1 MKSKQT
7 HTVEDLE
14 KLLYEFI
21 EMFKNAHTK
30 EEKKV
35 INTKRK
41 NIERLLDTMREKHTN
56 GKKYPMK
63 KEPKDIPKKELLAL
77 IDSVETPI
85 LEPFEKHVYEMPG
98 PNGLDFSGV
107 FTSDDRTTE
116 FPRTSILDLYN
127 IK

>member
-41 NIERLLDTMREKHTN
+41 NIERLLDTMRDKHNN

-77 IDSVETPI
+77 IDSVETR
-85 LEPFEKHVYEMPG
+85 PFDEYGSYGYKVKQTQIK
-98 PNGLDFSGV
+98 LDRVSDLSGV
-107 FTSDDRTTE
+107 FIA
-116 FPRTSILDLYN
+116 P
-127 IK
+127 KQ